1 MPWQCH
7 LDGRVFDGEQITSQ
21 VYFLTVHDDPH
32 IQDETVDDLER
43 LSSSSPSL
51 ANGESV
57 QPMQDSLDF
66 LLSENFLY
74 EFDCVALSE
83 VTRQRKQTH
92 SIFPA

>member
-1 MPWQCH
+1 MISRVH
-7 LDGRVFDGEQITSQ
+7 LVTI
-21 VYFLTVHDDPH
+21 HDDPH
-32 IQDETVDDLER
+32 ILDETVDDLER
-43 LSSSSPSL
+43 LSSSSPGL
-51 ANGESV
+51 VNGESLE
-57 QPMQDSLDF
+57 PMQDSLDF